1 MFQTLR
7 DSLKVEEIR
16 KKLTFTFLMLL
27 LYRLGN
33 SIPVPFVNTDILA
46 SIFEQTQGNGLAFL
60 NLLSGGALGQFSIF
74 ALSIYPYIT
83 SSIIIQLLT
92 VAIPQLEEL
101 SKEGEEGRQKIQY
114 LTKILAVVLAA
125 VQAIGI
131 TNTLF
136 SNAIVAN
143 GFFERISIILVLVA
157 GTMFLVWL
165 SDLITEKGIGNGTS
179 MLIFIGI
186 VSRLP
191 QAFLSWGQ
199 GTLAG
204 LISPIKL
211 ILMIIIILVVIS
223 GVVLISKGERRIN
236 VQYAKRVVGRK
247 MYGGQSTH
255 IPVKVNMS
263 GVMPVIFA
271 TSLMTL
277 PSILGFIIG
286 GGFQNFVNKYLSGQ
300 STPGLIITNIIAVI
314 LIIVFAFFYTL
325 VQFNTVEYSKN
336 LQQQGGFI
344 PGIRPG
350 RPTSDYLSRVSNR
363 VTLVGA
369 VSLAILHLLPAIL
382 SAIFKLNINFG
393 GTAIIIVVGVILDT
407 FQQLESMLLIRHYK
421 GFLNK

>member
-1 MFQTLR
+1 MLQTIR
-7 DSLKVEEIR
+7 DSLKIEEIR
-16 KKLTFTFLMLL
+16 KKLIFTFLMLVL
-27 LYRLGN
+27 FRLGN

-60 NLLSGGALGQFSIF
+60 NFLSGGALGQFSIF
-74 ALSIYPYIT
+74 ALSISPFIT
-83 SSIIIQLLT
+83 SSIIVQLLT
-92 VAIPQLEEL
+92 IAIPQLEEL
-101 SKEGEEGRQKIQY
+101 SKEGEEGRKKIQY
-114 LTKILAVVLAA
+114 LTKIVAILLAA

-136 SNAIVAN
+136 ARAIAAN
-143 GFFERISIILVLVA
+143 GPLERISIILVLMA
-157 GTMFLVWL
+157 GTMFLIWL

-179 MLIFIGI
+179 MIIFVGI

-191 QAFLSWGQ
+191 QAILSWGQ
-199 GTLAG
+199 GVFAG
-204 LISPIKL
+204 LINPVSA
-211 ILMIIIILVVIS
+211 ILMVVIILLVVA
-223 GVVLISKGERRIN
+223 GVVLLSKGERRIN

-271 TSLMTL
+271 TSLMSL
-277 PSILGFIIG
+277 PSIIGFFIG
-286 GGFQNFVNKYLSGQ
+286 GGFQEFINNFTSGKNIF
-300 STPGLIITNIIAVI
+300 GLITTNVLTVA
-314 LIIVFAFFYTL
+314 LIILFAFFYTL

-336 LQQQGGFI
+336 LQQQGGFV

-350 RPTSDYLSRVSNR
+350 RPTSDYLGRVANR
-363 VTLVGA
+363 VTFIGA
-369 VSLAILHLLPAIL
+369 IALAILYILPTIL
-382 SAIFKLNINFG
+382 SAIFKLNISFG

-407 FQQLESMLLIRHYK
+407 IQELESMLLIRHYK

>member
-1 MFQTLR
+1 MLQTLR
-7 DSLKVEEIR
+7 DSLKVEELR
-16 KKLTFTFLMLL
+16 KKLIFTFLMLL
-27 LYRLGN
+27 LFRLGN

-46 SIFEQTQGNGLAFL
+46 GIFEQSQGNGLAFL

-101 SKEGEEGRQKIQY
+101 SKEGEEGRRKIQY
-114 LTKILAVVLAA
+114 LTKIGAVLLAA
-125 VQAIGI
+125 VQAFGT

-136 SNAIVAN
+136 ASAIAAN
-143 GFFERISIILVLVA
+143 GALERISIILVLVA

-179 MLIFIGI
+179 MLIFVGI

-191 QAFLSWGQ
+191 SAILSWGQ
-199 GTLAG
+199 GTIAG
-204 LISPIKL
+204 LIHPVKT
-211 ILMIIIILVVIS
+211 ILMLVIVILVIA
-223 GVVLISKGERRIN
+223 GVVLINKGERRIN

-255 IPVKVNMS
+255 IPVKVNMG

-271 TSLMTL
+271 SSLLSL
-277 PSILGFIIG
+277 PSIIGFFIG
-286 GGFQNFVNKYLSGQ
+286 GSFQDFVTKYFSGQ
-300 STPGLIITNIIAVI
+300 MMPGILINNIMSVI
-314 LIIVFAFFYTL
+314 LIIVFAFFYTMM
-325 VQFNTVEYSKN
+325 QFNTVEYSKN

-350 RPTSDYLSRVSNR
+350 RPTSDYLSKVAMR
-363 VTLVGA
+363 VTVIGA
-369 VSLAILHLLPAIL
+369 FSLAVLHVLPTVL
-382 SAIFKLNINFG
+382 SAIFKLNISFG

-407 FQQLESMLLIRHYK
+407 FQELESMMLIRNYK
-421 GFLNK
+421 GFLSK

>member
-1 MFQTLR
+1 MLQTLR

-16 KKLTFTFLMLL
+16 KKLVFTFLMLL

-136 SNAIVAN
+136 SQAIVAN
-143 GFFERISIILVLVA
+143 GVFERISIILVLVA

-204 LISPIKL
+204 YINPIKP
-211 ILMIIIILVVIS
+211 ILMIAIILVVVA
-223 GVVLISKGERRIN
+223 GVVLISKGERRVN

-286 GGFQNFVNKYLSGQ
+286 GGFQNFVNKYLSAQ
-300 STPGLIITNIIAVI
+300 QMPGIIITNIIAVI

-350 RPTSDYLSRVSNR
+350 RPTSEYLARVSNR

-369 VSLAILHLLPAIL
+369 VALAILHLLPAIL
-382 SAIFKLNINFG
+382 SGIFKLNINFG

>member
-1 MFQTLR
+1 MLKTLR
-7 DSLKVEEIR
+7 DAWKVEEIR
-16 KKLTFTFLMLL
+16 KRIIFTFLMLVL
-27 LYRLGN
+27 FRLGN
-33 SIPVPFVNTDILA
+33 TIPVPFVNIDILA
-46 SIFEQTQGNGLAFL
+46 GIFSQTQGDLLAFL

-92 VAIPQLEEL
+92 IAIPQLEEL
-101 SKEGEEGRQKIQY
+101 SKEGEEGQKKIQY

-136 SNAIVAN
+136 ARAIVAH
-143 GFFERISIILVLVA
+143 GFLQRMAIILVLVA

-165 SDLITEKGIGNGTS
+165 SDLITEKGVGNGTS
-179 MLIFIGI
+179 MLIFVGI

-191 QAFLSWGQ
+191 STVIAWTQ
-199 GTLAG
+199 GTIQGMINPLKT
-204 LISPIKL
+204 L
-211 ILMIIIILVVIS
+211 LMLVIVLVTVA
-223 GVVLISKGERRIN
+223 GVVLISKGERRIH

-247 MYGGQSTH
+247 MYGGQATH

-271 TSLMTL
+271 TSLMSL
-277 PSILGFIIG
+277 PQILGFFAG
-286 GGFQNFVNKYLSGQ
+286 DGVRNFVTKYLSGQ
-300 STPGLIITNIIAVI
+300 MMPGIIITNIIVVV
-314 LIIVFAFFYTL
+314 LIIVFAFFYTMI
-325 VQFNTVEYSKN
+325 QFNTVEYAKN

-350 RPTSDYLSRVSNR
+350 RPTSEYLSRIANR
-363 VTLVGA
+363 ITLIGA
-369 VSLAILHLLPAIL
+369 IALAILHLLPTIL
-382 SAIFKLNINFG
+382 SAIFGLNISFG
-393 GTAIIIVVGVILDT
+393 GTSIIIVVGVILDT
-407 FQQLESMLLIRHYK
+407 INELDSMLLIRNYK